1 MFLIELLVA
10 FNTSTKTLTSYSL
23 QSLNMSSASLIN
35 TAFDFNTVSHSNSS
49 TDTFSRFAMAT
60 RVVRLTLEFPVSILL
75 TCCGVTPILSATVS
89 CVRFVLI
96 LAILILLPM
105 ALKSSSIAGTLLST
119 KVFLYIVTFVRLYYN
134 GFIKLIIPLVIVL
147 LIFHISSI
155 ICRKEVYSMIGF
167 KKRDTKAIFK
177 AIARQE
183 GVSVAEVIREMEFSI
198 EDAKN
203 NLDPEKQTEFKR
215 LFGNRTPTPEEFVY
229 TVAKK
234 LKY

>member
-1 MFLIELLVA
+1 
-10 FNTSTKTLTSYSL
+10 
-23 QSLNMSSASLIN
+23 
-35 TAFDFNTVSHSNSS
+35 
-49 TDTFSRFAMAT
+49 
-60 RVVRLTLEFPVSILL
+60 
-75 TCCGVTPILSATVS
+75 
-89 CVRFVLI
+89 
-96 LAILILLPM
+96 
-105 ALKSSSIAGTLLST
+105 
-119 KVFLYIVTFVRLYYN
+119 
-134 GFIKLIIPLVIVL
+134 
-147 LIFHISSI
+147 
-155 ICRKEVYSMIGF
+155 MIGF

>member
-1 MFLIELLVA
+1 
-10 FNTSTKTLTSYSL
+10 
-23 QSLNMSSASLIN
+23 
-35 TAFDFNTVSHSNSS
+35 
-49 TDTFSRFAMAT
+49 
-60 RVVRLTLEFPVSILL
+60 
-75 TCCGVTPILSATVS
+75 
-89 CVRFVLI
+89 
-96 LAILILLPM
+96 
-105 ALKSSSIAGTLLST
+105 
-119 KVFLYIVTFVRLYYN
+119 
-134 GFIKLIIPLVIVL
+134 
-147 LIFHISSI
+147 
-155 ICRKEVYSMIGF
+155 MIGL

-203 NLDPEKQTEFKR
+203 NPDPEKQAEFKR